1 VRNRALVLVLWFV
14 ALAILILVRFWD
26 YWSSLV

>member
-26 YWSSLV
+26 YWYSLV